1 MAEKRRKS
9 RNLEVFAIG
18 FDIEPALFSVLDD
31 MVERLGLPL
40 YCCVARLFVA
50 RKKADF
56 TVLEEVG
63 KTVGA
68 KINRVVVNG
77 EKCFSRDVHD
87 GINPF
92 LAFPTMIATDYS
104 LGFCIIGLVILI
116 ANDAEFPISLHLYPL
131 RRNVDIIKKR
141 AVSVI
146 ARFLSSIGESNGI
159 GGQTA

>member
-18 FDIEPALFSVLDD
+18 FDIEPASFSVLDD
-31 MVERLGLPL
+31 MIERLGLPL
-40 YCCVARLFVA
+40 YYCVARLFVA

-68 KINRVVVNG
+68 EINRVVVNG

-87 GINPF
+87 GIDPY

-104 LGFCIIGLVILI
+104 LGFCIIELVILI

-131 RRNVDIIKKR
+131 RRNIEIIKKR

>member
-1 MAEKRRKS
+1 MAEKRRGS
-9 RNLEVFAIG
+9 RDLEVFAIG

-92 LAFPTMIATDYS
+92 LAFPTMIAADYS
-104 LGFCIIGLVILI
+104 LWFCIFGLVILI
-116 ANDAEFPISLHLYPL
+116 ANDAEFPISPHLYPL

-146 ARFLSSIGESNGI
+146 ARFFSSIGESNGI
-159 GGQTA
+159 GG